1 MIAVTV
7 VFGETVE
14 EVAGTVGSAELDHR
28 KGDGCPSFNARK
40 FTSKVLVRPV
50 VTAGRCT
57 GILTPGGQL
66 ELVVSLAGCHFD
78 SF

>member
-7 VFGETVE
+7 AFGETVE
-14 EVAGTVGSAELDHR
+14 EVAGTVDSAERDHR
-28 KGDGCPSFNARK
+28 KGDDCPSFKAGE
-40 FTSKVLVRPV
+40 FTSKMLVRPV

-57 GILTPGGQL
+57 GILTVGVQL
-66 ELVVSLAGCHFD
+66 ELVVSLAGCHSD